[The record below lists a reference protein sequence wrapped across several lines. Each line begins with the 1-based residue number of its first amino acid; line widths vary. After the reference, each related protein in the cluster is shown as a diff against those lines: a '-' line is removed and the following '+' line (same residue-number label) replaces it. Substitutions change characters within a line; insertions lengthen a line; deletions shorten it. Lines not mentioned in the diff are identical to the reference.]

1 MNFDRNTIIGF
12 VCLGLLFLGMFL
24 YTNRE
29 QKAYQEQKRI
39 QDSIAF
45 SKRPKIDPAQA
56 RLDSLRADSMNRIAQ
71 TVGLDSQVRGPEQ
84 TFVVENSVIRVT
96 FSTHGGQP
104 KLVELK
110 KFKSFDSSLV
120 RLGGQPGDHFQYKIT
135 SGGQPAP
142 NTELNYTAS
151 PVTTAADGSQ
161 QVSFRLNTPRGP
173 VVHQFVIPK
182 DDYLIDF
189 NLQVPQDL
197 TKDGML
203 PVEWTEE
210 AVQVQKDL
218 TYERQQSTIAYREG
232 GDYDDYNVFKEG
244 PHAFSKPV
252 GWIAVKQQFFNS
264 ALIARNNFAS
274 GSVSWTP
281 PPSEVTPGNH
291 SIVKA
296 TAALQLPVQDGK
308 AALALYYGPNDYK
321 LLKRYDNGMSSM
333 VNLGGGMFAF
343 VKYLNRWVILPVFD
357 LFQKLTSNI
366 GIAILLLTLFI
377 RLVISPLTYKSYVS
391 SAKMKALKPEIDKLK
406 EKNPGDQQAQSMAQM
421 QLFREAGVSPLG
433 GCLPALVQMPIFIA
447 LYNFFNS
454 NIAVRGKSFLWA
466 EDLSR
471 YDSIVNFGF
480 HIPLL
485 GDHLSLFT
493 ITAVLTSLAISLYS
507 MSMTPTQDN
516 PMMKYMPYIFPVVM
530 LFFFNKLPA
539 ALTWYYTVSNIVT
552 LLLQYLIQNFII
564 NHEKILAQIEAN
576 RRKPKKTG
584 GWAEKMAQMQEQ
596 QKRMQDQRDRN
607 KKG

>member
-1 MNFDRNTIIGF
+1 MNFDRNTVLGF
-12 VCLGLLFLGMFL
+12 VFLALLFFGMFL
-24 YTNRE
+24 YTNKTSQA
-29 QKAYQEQKRI
+29 QKHYD
-39 QDSIAF
+39 DSVAAA
-45 SKRPKIDPAQA
+45 RMPKINPVQA
-56 RLDSLRADSMNRIAQ
+56 RLDSLRNDSLKSVAA
-71 TVGLDSQVRGPEQ
+71 TTGFDSSTRGAEQ
-84 TFVVENSVIRVT
+84 SVVLENSVVRVT
-96 FSTHGGQP
+96 FSTRGGQP

-110 KFKSFDSSLV
+110 HFKSFDSSLV
-120 RLGGQPGDHFQYKIT
+120 RLGGQPGDQFQYPI
-135 SGGQPAP
+135 SGGA
-142 NTELNYTAS
+142 LNAKSTDLNFTAD

-161 QVSFRLNTPRGP
+161 QLAFRLNTPLGP
-173 VVHQFVIPK
+173 IVQQYVLRK

-189 NLQVPQDL
+189 NLQVPQAL
-197 TKDGML
+197 TANGQL
-203 PVEWTEE
+203 PVTWSEQ

-218 TYERQQSTIAYREG
+218 SYERQQSMIAFREDG
-232 GDYDDYNVFKEG
+232 NYDDYNVFKGG
-244 PHAFSKPV
+244 PRGFSKPTNWV
-252 GWIAVKQQFFNS
+252 SVKQQFFNS
-264 ALIARNNFAS
+264 TLIARSNFAS
-274 GSVSWTP
+274 GEINWTP
-281 PPSEVTPGNH
+281 PPSDVTPGDH

-296 TAALQLPVQDGK
+296 DVQLKLPLQNGA

-321 LLKRYDNGMSSM
+321 LLKRYDNGMESM
-333 VNLGGGMFAF
+333 VNLGSGMFAF
-343 VKYLNRWVILPVFD
+343 VKYLNRWVVLPVFD
-357 LFQKLTSNI
+357 FFTKLTPNI

-391 SAKMKALKPEIDKLK
+391 SAKMKALRPEIEKLK

-421 QLFREAGVSPLG
+421 ALFREAGVSPLG

-539 ALTWYYTVSNIVT
+539 ALTWYYTVSNIIT
-552 LLLQYLIQNFII
+552 LLLQFLIQKYII
-564 NHEKILAQIEAN
+564 DHNKILAQIEEN

-596 QKRMQDQRDRN
+596 QKRMQDLRDKG
-607 KKG
+607 KKN

>member
-1 MNFDRNTIIGF
+1 MNFDRNTVIGF
-12 VCLGLLFLGMFL
+12 VCLGLLFLGMFF
-24 YTNRE
+24 YTSRE
-29 QKAYQEQKRI
+29 QQSYQKQKAL
-39 QDSIAF
+39 QDSIANAH
-45 SKRPKIDPAQA
+45 KPKVDPAQA
-56 RLDSLRADSMNRIAQ
+56 RLDSLRADSLARIAQ
-71 TVGLDSQVRGPEQ
+71 TAGLDSSVRGPEQ
-84 TFVVENSVIRVT
+84 TLTVENSVVRVT
-96 FSTHGGQP
+96 FSTRGGQP

-110 KFKSFDSSLV
+110 QFKSYDSSLV
-120 RLGGQPGDHFQYKIT
+120 RLGGQPGDHFQYTIA
-135 SGGQPAP
+135 SGGQPAKS
-142 NTELNYTAS
+142 TDLNFSPS
-151 PVTTAADGSQ
+151 PVTTGPDGSQ
-161 QVSFRLNTPRGP
+161 QVSFRLNTPQGP
-173 VVHQFVIPK
+173 IVHQYVIPK

-189 NLQVPQDL
+189 NLQVPQAL
-197 TKDGML
+197 TSNGL
-203 PVEWTEE
+203 LGVEWAAE

-218 TYERQQSTIAYREG
+218 SYERQQSTLAYREN

-244 PHAFSKPV
+244 PHAFKKSV
-252 GWIAVKQQFFNS
+252 NWVAVKQQFFNS
-264 ALIARNNFAS
+264 TLIARNTFA
-274 GSVSWTP
+274 GGTLTWTP
-281 PPSEVTPGNH
+281 PPSEVTPGNRG
-291 SIVKA
+291 IVKA
-296 TAALQLPVQDGK
+296 TASLQLPLQNGA

-321 LLKRYDNGMSSM
+321 LLKRYDNGMESM
-333 VNLGGGMFAF
+333 VNLGSGMFAF
-343 VKYLNRWVILPVFD
+343 VKYLNRWVVLPVFD
-357 LFQKLTSNI
+357 LFTKMTTNV

-377 RLVISPLTYKSYVS
+377 RLLISPLTYKSYVS
-391 SAKMKALKPEIDKLK
+391 SAKMKLMKPEIDKLK
-406 EKNPGDQQAQSMAQM
+406 EKHPGDQQAQSMAQM

-471 YDSIVNFGF
+471 YDAIVHFGF
-480 HIPLL
+480 NIPLL

-493 ITAVLTSLAISLYS
+493 ITAVITSLAISLYS

-539 ALTWYYTVSNIVT
+539 ALTWYYTVSNIIT
-552 LLLQYLIQNFII
+552 LLLQFLIQNYII
-564 NHEKILAQIEAN
+564 NHDKILAQIEEN

-596 QKRMQDQRDRN
+596 QKRMQELRDKN